1 VKCLALVGPAAK
13 SSLDPLLKALRIA
26 QPDLRLAVI
35 DALGAIGRDPQRV
48 IPLLQQALKHQNPD
62 YRQHAAE
69 ALGKFG
75 RAAAAAGAP
84 LTAALKDDSSTVRK
98 SAQGALNAMKAAA
111 APAGAPAGAPNNPPP
126 ESILVPCTCG
136 KRLRVKGSL
145 AGRKV
150 KCPACGGTVNV
161 PLTADE
167 ADEKVCQVC
176 LATVPKAAILCVH
189 CGIDFRTGKPLA
201 AGASAPRTI

>member
-1 VKCLALVGPAAK
+1 
-13 SSLDPLLKALRIA
+13 
-26 QPDLRLAVI
+26 
-35 DALGAIGRDPQRV
+35 
-48 IPLLQQALKHQNPD
+48 
-62 YRQHAAE
+62 
-69 ALGKFG
+69 
-75 RAAAAAGAP
+75 

-98 SAQGALNAMKAAA
+98 SAQGALNAIAAAQKAAA

-150 KCPACGGTVNV
+150 KCPSCGGTVTV
-161 PLTADE
+161 PLSADE

-189 CGIDFRTGKPLA
+189 CGVDFRTGKPLA
-201 AGASAPRTI
+201 ATRVSPLSAPGATRPA